1 MEPFFFVQIFGF
13 VLTLVV
19 IALGYDL
26 LKTRM
31 RSKRHAPAASDEE
44 TLQLHL
50 EQLARL
56 EERLEVLE
64 RIIMDERS
72 SRQPDR
78 SATENRVS
86 YSDSP
91 RETPAAAR

>member
-1 MEPFFFVQIFGF
+1 MEPFFFVRIFGF

-26 LKTRM
+26 LKTWM
-31 RSKRHAPAASDEE
+31 RSKRHAPAAADES
-44 TLQLHL
+44 LQLHL

-64 RIIMDERS
+64 RIMMDERS
-72 SRQPDR
+72 GREPDR
-78 SATENRVS
+78 SKNECRVS